1 GEGLVRI
8 FARRGTVVAP
18 VDVRDL
24 THVSEV
30 RTDLEALGA
39 KLAAQRADSADRSR
53 ARELLDEIGAAP
65 LTALSATPGPE
76 PVRSLIRLDQRVHHC
91 VHRATHNRYLQE
103 TLSQYLTL
111 SLRLWFL
118 GLERVRRLEEAITEH
133 RDVLTAVL
141 DGDGEAAE
149 QAARSHVSG
158 FWQEM
163 RRGLT
168 AGDRPQPGWSGRS
181 ARQPATGNR
190 PRAMR
195 DARGHSAP
203 LPDGARVRRAED
215 TRRGGARLLRS
226 AHEQRCPDPHP
237 RGIGPPRHGPHRHR
251 SRPPRAQLPRLDR
264 RGPAVAPHR
273 SP

>member
-1 GEGLVRI
+1 MGVAVSRGHSAALTDLTVLVPPGTPVRSLSAVAYYRLRDLVVTLELPPGAVLEDRQLMERLQLGRTPVREAVRRLSGEGLVRI

-53 ARELLDEIGAAP
+53 TRELLDEIGAAP

-163 RRGLT
+163 RRVLT
-168 AGDRPQPGWSGRS
+168 G
-181 ARQPATGNR
+181 
-190 PRAMR
+190 
-195 DARGHSAP
+195 
-203 LPDGARVRRAED
+203 
-215 TRRGGARLLRS
+215 
-226 AHEQRCPDPHP
+226 
-237 RGIGPPRHGPHRHR
+237 
-251 SRPPRAQLPRLDR
+251 
-264 RGPAVAPHR
+264 
-273 SP
+273 